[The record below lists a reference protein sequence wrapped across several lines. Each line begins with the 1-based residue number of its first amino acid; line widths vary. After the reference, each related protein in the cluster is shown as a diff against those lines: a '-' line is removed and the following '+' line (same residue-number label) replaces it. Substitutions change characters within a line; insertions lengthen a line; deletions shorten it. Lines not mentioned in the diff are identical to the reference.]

1 MATNMPDTPQ
11 TPETPRKGSL
21 LRTVKAVAWGFFGVR
36 KNSDYQEDIARL
48 TPLHI
53 VAVGLVAVALFV
65 GALILLVNY
74 VVAA

>member
-1 MATNMPDTPQ
+1 MAARMPDTPDR
-11 TPETPRKGSL
+11 PRKGSL
-21 LRTVKAVAWGFFGVR
+21 LRTLKAVAWGFFGVR

-53 VAVGLVAVALFV
+53 VVVGLVAVACFV
-65 GALILLVNY
+65 GALILLVKY